1 MKLKNENS
9 VQKLRGAYYTPY
21 DLATSMISK
30 FITPLEKM
38 SILEPSCGDGVFIES
53 LLNSGFKKNNIT
65 AVEIEKEE
73 IDKLKKKY
81 SSNKKIKLINKD
93 FFDFYLNNKK
103 KFDLIIGNPP
113 YIRYQYLDELQRAQ
127 MSKILKDSGMKPNKL
142 INAWVGFVVACSNI
156 LSQNGTLAFVVP
168 AELLQVVY
176 AKELRKFLSKKFS
189 EINIVTFKK
198 LIFQDIEQEIVLLIC
213 KKSNING
220 IRIIQMNDIFDFKN
234 CDVSEFEFQNI
245 DNDTEKWTKYF
256 INSEQ
261 TILIDSI
268 KDNDNF
274 QKLSNVAIIN
284 VGITTGNNN
293 YFSIDK
299 EINGTYNLQ
308 EYCIPLIGK
317 SCQVHSVFFTIE
329 DLIKNYN
336 KNRKSY
342 LLTIENKPK
351 EELGKELKLYLD
363 YGESVGVNKGY
374 KCEIREY
381 WYCVPSIWVPDAFFA
396 RRNNFYP
403 KFIINNC
410 NAVSTDTMHRL
421 KFKNGYDPN
430 EIVLSYYNSI
440 SFAFTEICGRSYGG
454 GVLEILPSEVG
465 NIYLPIISNMTALT
479 KKELLY
485 QIDLMV
491 RNGEKIENILDYGD
505 KKILIEYLGLSEE
518 YCQKFRKIW
527 KTLQC
532 RRLERI
538 KNK

>member
-176 AKELRKFLSKKFS
+176 AKELRKFLSNKFS

>member
-1 MKLKNENS
+1 VKLKNENS

-176 AKELRKFLSKKFS
+176 AKELRKFLSNKFS

>member
-1 MKLKNENS
+1 VKLKNENS

-65 AVEIEKEE
+65 AVEIEKEK

-176 AKELRKFLSKKFS
+176 AKELRKFLSNKFS